1 MIFKYSSVSYL
12 MMILDGEGEKAVKL
26 ARTAVEKH
34 LDLLASSGSTQGDAN
49 NHYDN
54 IGLNLAAKSYGVFV
68 TLNNINIDKQQRLR
82 GCVGFPIAEKT
93 LYRSIIDASIAAATQ
108 DPRFPPVDKKE
119 LAEIVFEV
127 SILTPPKELKVQNPM
142 EYLNAIKIGRDG
154 LILAWRNRSALLL
167 PQVPVELNWDVEEYL
182 ANLCY
187 KAGAPPD
194 IWLMSDSKIY
204 SFQANIY
211 RESDPNGKVSRV
223 KPKVQYS

>member
-1 MIFKYSSVSYL
+1 

-26 ARTAVEKH
+26 ARAAVEEH
-34 LDLLASSGSTQGDAN
+34 LDFLASSGSTHDRNAN
-49 NHYDN
+49 NHYEN
-54 IGLNLAAKSYGVFV
+54 IRLNRAANSYGVFV
-68 TLNNINIDKQQRLR
+68 TLNYIDNDKQQHLR

-108 DPRFPPVDKKE
+108 DPRFPPVDKNE

-127 SILTPPKELKVQNPM
+127 SILTPPKEVKVQNPM
-142 EYLNAIKIGRDG
+142 EYLNAIKIGQDG
-154 LILAWRNRSALLL
+154 LILAWRHGSALLL

-194 IWLMSDSKIY
+194 IWLMPDSKIY

-211 RESDPNGKVSRV
+211 RESDPNGNVVRV
-223 KPKVQYS
+223 KL

>member
-1 MIFKYSSVSYL
+1 

-26 ARTAVEKH
+26 ARAAVEEH
-34 LDLLASSGSTQGDAN
+34 LDFLASSGSTHDRNAN
-49 NHYDN
+49 NHYEN
-54 IGLNLAAKSYGVFV
+54 IRLNRAANSYGVFV
-68 TLNNINIDKQQRLR
+68 TLNYIDNDKQQHLR

-93 LYRSIIDASIAAATQ
+93 LYRSIIDSSIAAATQ
-108 DPRFPPVDKKE
+108 DPRFPPVDKNE

-127 SILTPPKELKVQNPM
+127 SILTPPKEVKVQNPM
-142 EYLNAIKIGRDG
+142 EYLNAIKIGQDG
-154 LILAWRNRSALLL
+154 LILAWRHGSALLL

-194 IWLMSDSKIY
+194 IWLMPDSKIY

-211 RESDPNGKVSRV
+211 RESDPNGNVVRV
-223 KPKVQYS
+223 KL

>member
-1 MIFKYSSVSYL
+1 

-26 ARTAVEKH
+26 ARTAVEEH
-34 LDLLASSGSTQGDAN
+34 LDLLASSGSSHGNAN

-68 TLNNINIDKQQRLR
+68 TLNYINIDKQQRLR

-108 DPRFPPVDKKE
+108 DPRFPPVNKKE

-127 SILTPPKELKVQNPM
+127 SILTPPKEIKVQNPM
-142 EYLNAIKIGRDG
+142 EYLNAVKIGRDG
-154 LILAWRNRSALLL
+154 LILGWRHGSALLL

-194 IWLMSDSKIY
+194 IWLMDDSKIY

-211 RESDPNGKVSRV
+211 RESVPNGNVLRV
-223 KPKVQYS
+223 KL

>member
-26 ARTAVEKH
+26 ARTAVEEH
-34 LDLLASSGSTQGDAN
+34 LDLLASSGSTHDGNAH

-54 IGLNLAAKSYGVFV
+54 FGLNRAAKSYGVFV
-68 TLNNINIDKQQRLR
+68 TLNYIDNDKQQRLR
-82 GCVGFPIAEKT
+82 GCVGFPIAEKS
-93 LYRSIIDASIAAATQ
+93 LYQSIIDASIAAATQ
-108 DPRFPPVDKKE
+108 DPRFTPVDKKE

-127 SILTPPKELKVQNPM
+127 SILTPPEEVKVQNPM

-167 PQVPVELNWDVEEYL
+167 PQVPLELNWDVEEYL

-211 RESDPNGKVSRV
+211 RESDPNGNVVRV
-223 KPKVQYS
+223 KL

>member
-1 MIFKYSSVSYL
+1 MIFKSSSIFYL

-26 ARTAVEKH
+26 ARAAVEEH
-34 LDLLASSGSTQGDAN
+34 LDFLASSGSTHDRNAN
-49 NHYDN
+49 NHYEN
-54 IGLNLAAKSYGVFV
+54 IRLNRAANSYGVFV
-68 TLNNINIDKQQRLR
+68 TLNYIDNDKQQHLR

-108 DPRFPPVDKKE
+108 DPRFPPVDKNE

-127 SILTPPKELKVQNPM
+127 SILTPPKEVKAQNPM
-142 EYLNAIKIGRDG
+142 EYLNAIKIGQDG
-154 LILAWRNRSALLL
+154 LILAWRHGSALLL

-194 IWLMSDSKIY
+194 IWLMPDSKIY

-211 RESDPNGKVSRV
+211 RESDPNGNVVRV
-223 KPKVQYS
+223 KL

>member
-1 MIFKYSSVSYL
+1 

-26 ARTAVEKH
+26 ARTAVEEH
-34 LDLLASSGSTQGDAN
+34 LDLLASSGSSDGNAN

-68 TLNNINIDKQQRLR
+68 TLNYINIDKQQRLR

-93 LYRSIIDASIAAATQ
+93 LSRSIIDASIAAATQ
-108 DPRFPPVDKKE
+108 DPRFPPVNKKE

-127 SILTPPKELKVQNPM
+127 SILTPPKEIKVQNPM
-142 EYLNAIKIGRDG
+142 EYLNAVKIGRDG
-154 LILAWRNRSALLL
+154 LILAWRHGSALLL

-194 IWLMSDSKIY
+194 IWLMDDSKIY

-211 RESDPNGKVSRV
+211 RESVPNGNVLRV
-223 KPKVQYS
+223 KL

>member
-1 MIFKYSSVSYL
+1 MIFKYSSVFYL

-26 ARTAVEKH
+26 ARTAVEEH
-34 LDLLASSGSTQGDAN
+34 LDSLASSGSSHGNAN

-68 TLNNINIDKQQRLR
+68 TLNYINIDKQQRLR

-127 SILTPPKELKVQNPM
+127 SILTPPKEIKVQNPM
-142 EYLNAIKIGRDG
+142 EYLNAVKIGRDG
-154 LILAWRNRSALLL
+154 LILAWRHGSALLL

-194 IWLMSDSKIY
+194 IWLMDDSKIY

-211 RESDPNGKVSRV
+211 RESVPNGNVLRV
-223 KPKVQYS
+223 KL

>member
-1 MIFKYSSVSYL
+1 MIFKSNSIFYL

-26 ARTAVEKH
+26 ARTAVEEH
-34 LDLLASSGSTQGDAN
+34 LDLLASSGSTHDGNAN

-68 TLNNINIDKQQRLR
+68 TLNYIYNDKQQRLR

-127 SILTPPKELKVQNPM
+127 SILTPPKKVKVQNPM

-154 LILAWRNRSALLL
+154 LILAWRHGTALLL

-211 RESDPNGKVSRV
+211 RESDPNGNVVRV
-223 KPKVQYS
+223 KL

>member
-1 MIFKYSSVSYL
+1 

-26 ARTAVEKH
+26 ARTAVEEH
-34 LDLLASSGSTQGDAN
+34 LDLLASSGSSHGNAN

-68 TLNNINIDKQQRLR
+68 TLNYINIDKQQRLR

-108 DPRFPPVDKKE
+108 DPRFPPVNKKE

-127 SILTPPKELKVQNPM
+127 SILTPPKEIKVQNPM
-142 EYLNAIKIGRDG
+142 EYLNAVKIGRDG
-154 LILAWRNRSALLL
+154 LILAWRHGSALLL

-194 IWLMSDSKIY
+194 IWLMDDSKIY

-211 RESDPNGKVSRV
+211 RESVPNGNVLRV
-223 KPKVQYS
+223 KL